1 MGDRLSMKVIEV
13 TIKNEF
19 GLHARPAS
27 LLANMSNEYN
37 SDITIVIDEK
47 EVNAKSVMN
56 LLLLAAGKDTIM
68 KISADGDDEDTALE
82 ALKNL
87 IEIRKFDED

>member
-68 KISADGDDEDTALE
+68 KISADGDDEDIALE